1 MTFFA
6 LVSIVIM
13 VVDHRQQHLDDLRSA
28 LSLLLYPVQQLTTLP
43 RTGGEWLAEGFTSRR
58 DLQEENANLKTQQIL
73 LQAQLQKLDALQAEN
88 IRLRDLLDSSIRVGE
103 KVLIAEILSVDLN
116 PFNRQIVINKGT
128 RHGVYAGQPLLDAE
142 GVMGQVVSASP
153 LTSIAMIISDPSHA
167 IPVTV
172 NRNGLRAIA
181 IGTGTSNKLDLPHIP
196 NNADIREGD
205 LLITSGLGGRFP
217 PNYPVATVTE
227 VMINP
232 SEPFAHVKAEP
243 TARLDRSRE
252 VLLVWHADPTRIES
266 SDCPSD
272 QPDCA
277 APPADGG

>member
-1 MTFFA
+1 
-6 LVSIVIM
+6 M
-13 VVDHRQQHLDDLRSA
+13 VLDHRQHHLDNLRSA
-28 LSLLLYPVQQLTTLP
+28 MSLVLYPVQQLTTLP

-58 DLQEENANLKTQQIL
+58 DLQEENANLRVQQIL

-128 RHGVYAGQPLLDAE
+128 RHDVYVGQPLLDAE
-142 GVMGQVVSASP
+142 GVMGQVISVSP

-181 IGTGTSNKLDLPHIP
+181 IGTGTSNTLDLPHIP
-196 NNADIREGD
+196 NNADIRVGD

-217 PNYPVATVTE
+217 PNYPVGTVTD
-227 VMINP
+227 VVVDP
-232 SEPFAHVKAEP
+232 SAPFAHVKAEP

-252 VLLVWHADPTRIES
+252 VLLVWHPDQTPIPS
-266 SDCPSD
+266 GDCPSD
-272 QPDCA
+272 QPGCA
-277 APPADGG
+277 APPAGGG